1 MAYAGLRP
9 GEALALTWA
18 DIHDNTIY
26 VNKALSLGAEKET
39 KTGKVRAVRLL
50 SPLAEELRALRPV
63 VRLVRDEEGQL
74 GPDDSTRI
82 FTMTDGRNWTDEA
95 YRNWRA
101 RVFKPAAVKAGLDGI
116 RPYDLRGSFCSLLLA
131 DMPTEVVNG

>member
-1 MAYAGLRP
+1 
-9 GEALALTWA
+9 
-18 DIHDNTIY
+18 
-26 VNKALSLGAEKET
+26 
-39 KTGKVRAVRLL
+39 
-50 SPLAEELRALRPV
+50 
-63 VRLVRDEEGQL
+63 
-74 GPDDSTRI
+74 
-82 FTMTDGRNWTDEA
+82 MTDGRNWTDEA